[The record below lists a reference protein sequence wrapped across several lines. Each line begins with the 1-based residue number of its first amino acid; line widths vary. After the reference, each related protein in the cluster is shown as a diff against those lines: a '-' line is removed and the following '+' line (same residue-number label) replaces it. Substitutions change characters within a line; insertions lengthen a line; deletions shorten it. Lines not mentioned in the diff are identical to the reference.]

1 MPNGRKTVRGT
12 LAASILLAASL
23 ASAPATAAKKPPP
36 PPPVEDPDD
45 PWYGCTPWG
54 PVIYGA
60 ECCDYPELIIPC
72 QGPNPPIDPI
82 IIPLEAKSESAAG

>member
-1 MPNGRKTVRGT
+1 MSNGRRKVRGSF
-12 LAASILLAASL
+12 AASILLAASL
-23 ASAPATAAKKPPP
+23 ASAPAMAGKPPPP

-72 QGPNPPIDPI
+72 QGPNPPLPPV
-82 IIPLEAKSESAAG
+82 IIPLDAEAKSASD

>member
-1 MPNGRKTVRGT
+1 MSNGRRRVRGGF
-12 LAASILLAASL
+12 AASILLAASL
-23 ASAPATAAKKPPP
+23 VAAPATAGKKPPP

-72 QGPNPPIDPI
+72 QGPNPPLDPV
-82 IIPLEAKSESAAG
+82 IIPLEAKSEAAAG

>member
-1 MPNGRKTVRGT
+1 MSNGRRRVRGGF
-12 LAASILLAASL
+12 AASILLT
-23 ASAPATAAKKPPP
+23 ASASGMAAKPPPPP

-72 QGPNPPIDPI
+72 QGPNPPLDPV
-82 IIPLEAKSESAAG
+82 IIPLEAKSEAAAG

>member
-1 MPNGRKTVRGT
+1 MPEGKKRVFGT
-12 LAASILLAASL
+12 IAASILLAASL
-23 ASAPATAAKKPPP
+23 AAGPAIAAKRPP

-60 ECCDYPELIIPC
+60 ECCDYPELVIPC
-72 QGPNPPIDPI
+72 QGPNPPIDPV
-82 IIPLEAKSESAAG
+82 IIPLEAKSGSSAG